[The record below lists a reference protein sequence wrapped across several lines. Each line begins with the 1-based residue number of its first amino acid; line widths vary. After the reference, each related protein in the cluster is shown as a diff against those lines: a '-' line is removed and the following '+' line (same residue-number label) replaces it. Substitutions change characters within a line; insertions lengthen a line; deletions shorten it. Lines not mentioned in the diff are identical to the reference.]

1 MMDSLPEVLTRL
13 TTRMETLENRV
24 LLLEHPS
31 ETLAALPILKPLRLE
46 IAQPQAAET
55 SSFTEAGAT
64 FPVLGKAMLGMA
76 GAYALRAVAE
86 SGSFPKLAVIALAI
100 AYAGMWLV
108 WAVLLRAEEWFASTT
123 YAGTSALI
131 LAPMLWE
138 LTLRFKFMSPAMAA
152 GVLGAVV
159 VTTYALAWK
168 RNLSSVVWVIDVAAA
183 ITAIALLIATHE
195 MLPFL
200 SVLLLM
206 ALLSEIAAA
215 RNRWMRV
222 RPLVAAAVDIAICTL
237 IAVYSSPENSR
248 ADYGNL
254 TATGLLAPGLLLLLI
269 YGTSIALRTTLLRQ
283 QMTLFEAGQTMIA
296 FLIAADAVNHFGPA
310 GAIGVFGVLCLLL
323 SPACYAAAFLLF
335 NATSDRRNYH
345 VYSTWAG
352 ALFMAG
358 CFLCLSPL
366 WLASCLGMAAIVATV
381 LGARTSR
388 LTLEYHGLTYLVAAA
403 FACGLL
409 QYAVHALVGTFPASP
424 VAIVWIIASSA
435 VLCYAAGGQFQR
447 ESWKSTLFQLL
458 SATLAVGA
466 LATALVSALVRL
478 TSTVITPG
486 ASHVAVIR
494 TLSACAL
501 ALALAFFGPRW
512 HRIELVWVTYA
523 TLVFVAAKL
532 LLEDLQQGHPEFI
545 AASIFFY
552 AVTLILV
559 PQLVRR
565 STLKDLQPHPVN

>member
-13 TTRMETLENRV
+13 NTRMETLENRV
-24 LLLEHPS
+24 FLLEHPS
-31 ETLAALPILKPLRLE
+31 EAVTPIPQAAPSQAA
-46 IAQPQAAET
+46 IAPPQAAES

-108 WAVLLRAEEWFASTT
+108 WAVLLPAKEWFASTT

-138 LTLRFKFMSPAMAA
+138 LTLRFKFMSPSMAA

-159 VTTYALAWK
+159 VATYVLAWK
-168 RNLSSVVWVIDVAAA
+168 RNLTSVVWVIDVAAA

-206 ALLSEIAAA
+206 AVLSEVAAA
-215 RNRWMRV
+215 CNRWMRV
-222 RPLVAAAVDIAICTL
+222 RPIVAAALDIAIWAL
-237 IAVYSSPENSR
+237 IAIYSSPESSR

-254 TATGLLAPGLLLLLI
+254 STSGLLAPGLLLLLI

-283 QMTLFEAGQTMIA
+283 QMTIFEAGQTMIA
-296 FLIAADAVNHFGPA
+296 FLFAADAVSHFGPA
-310 GAIGVFGVLCLLL
+310 GAVSVFGVFCLLL
-323 SPACYAAAFLLF
+323 APACYAAAFLLF
-335 NATSDRRNYH
+335 NSTSDRRNYH

-352 ALFMAG
+352 ALFLAG

-381 LGARTSR
+381 LGARASH
-388 LTLEYHGLTYLVAAA
+388 LTLEFHGLAYLIAAA

-409 QYAVHALVGTFPASP
+409 QYAVHALAGTFPTPP
-424 VAIVWIIASSA
+424 VAIAWVIATSA
-435 VLCYAAGGQFQR
+435 VVCYAASGQLKR
-447 ESWKSTLFQLL
+447 ESWKLTLFQVL

-466 LATALVSALVRL
+466 LATALVSALVGL
-478 TSTVITPG
+478 TSALITPST
-486 ASHVAVIR
+486 SHVAVIR
-494 TLSACAL
+494 TLTACAL

-523 TLVFVAAKL
+523 TLAFVAVKL
-532 LLEDLQQGHPEFI
+532 LFEDLRQGHPQFI
-545 AASIFFY
+545 AASIFLF

-565 STLKDLQPHPVN
+565 STRKSLQPHP

>member
-1 MMDSLPEVLTRL
+1 MMDSVPEVLTRL
-13 TTRMETLENRV
+13 NTRMETLESRV

-31 ETLAALPILKPLRLE
+31 ETLAALPTPASTPLETAKL
-46 IAQPQAAET
+46 QVAET

-86 SGSFPKLAVIALAI
+86 SGSLPKLAVIALAV

-108 WAVLLRAEEWFASTT
+108 WAVLLPAEEWFASTT

-159 VTTYALAWK
+159 VATYALAWK
-168 RNLSSVVWVIDVAAA
+168 RNLSSVLWVIDVAAA
-183 ITAIALLIATHE
+183 ITAIALLISTHE

-206 ALLSEIAAA
+206 ALLSEGAAA
-215 RNRWMRV
+215 RNRWTRV

-237 IAVYSSPENSR
+237 IAVYSSPESSR

-254 TATGLLAPGLLLLLI
+254 TTTGLLAPALLLLLI

-296 FLIAADAVNHFGPA
+296 FLIAADAVSHFGPA
-310 GAIGVFGVLCLLL
+310 SAVTVFGVFCLLL

-335 NATSDRRNYH
+335 NNTADRRNYH

-381 LGARTSR
+381 LGARASR
-388 LTLEYHGLTYLVAAA
+388 LTLEFHGLAYLIAAA
-403 FACGLL
+403 FVCGLL
-409 QYAVHALVGTFPASP
+409 QYAVHALAGTFPAPP
-424 VAIVWIIASSA
+424 VAIVWIIAASA
-435 VLCYAAGGQFQR
+435 VLCYTAGGRFQR
-447 ESWKSTLFQLL
+447 ASWKSTLFQLL

-501 ALALAFFGPRW
+501 ALALAYFGPRW

-545 AASIFFY
+545 AASIFLY
-552 AVTLILV
+552 AITLILV

-565 STLKDLQPHPVN
+565 STRKELQPRP